1 MKKLIPI
8 LLALCLLSA
17 ACAQRPREEA
27 PPPPAPEAP
36 AVPEPPAPEEE
47 GRALERLTV
56 ELVVDWEDTDRVL
69 EGRAELERLLQA
81 ALAGQAWTVE
91 EVQITIS
98 TAGGPTGDA
107 LAAGGVDA
115 ACLPEED
122 CEAREADAFPVL
134 AAPGRVLAVT
144 GAREELDGDFRA
156 ALAEALLETEEGAAF
171 LSLYS
176 PDTVYTA
183 AP

>member
-69 EGRAELERLLQA
+69 EGRAELERLLQDA
-81 ALAGQAWTVE
+81 DRV
-91 EVQITIS
+91 VQ
-98 TAGGPTGDA
+98 
-107 LAAGGVDA
+107 LAARQDSEELERLALQIRDA
-115 ACLPEED
+115 AS
-122 CEAREADAFPVL
+122 
-134 AAPGRVLAVT
+134 
-144 GAREELDGDFRA
+144 
-156 ALAEALLETEEGAAF
+156 ALLKE
-171 LSLYS
+171 
-176 PDTVYTA
+176 
-183 AP
+183 

>member
-8 LLALCLLSA
+8 LMALCLLSA

-27 PPPPAPEAP
+27 LPPPAPEAP

-81 ALAGQAWTVE
+81 ALDGQAWTV
-91 EVQITIS
+91 
-98 TAGGPTGDA
+98 
-107 LAAGGVDA
+107 
-115 ACLPEED
+115 EED

>member
-8 LLALCLLSA
+8 LMALCLLSA

-27 PPPPAPEAP
+27 LPPPAPEAP

-122 CEAREADAFPVL
+122 CEAREADALPVL
-134 AAPGRVLAVT
+134 AAPGRVL

>member
-56 ELVVDWEDTDRVL
+56 ELVVDWKDTDRVL

-107 LAAGGVDA
+107 LAAGDRKSV
-115 ACLPEED
+115 
-122 CEAREADAFPVL
+122 V
-134 AAPGRVLAVT
+134 
-144 GAREELDGDFRA
+144 
-156 ALAEALLETEEGAAF
+156 
-171 LSLYS
+171 
-176 PDTVYTA
+176 
-183 AP
+183 

>member
-1 MKKLIPI
+1 MTTANKNARLEYS
-8 LLALCLLSA
+8 SA
-17 ACAQRPREEA
+17 IRMTASS
-27 PPPPAPEAP
+27 
-36 AVPEPPAPEEE
+36 
-47 GRALERLTV
+47 V
-56 ELVVDWEDTDRVL
+56 ENIR
-69 EGRAELERLLQA
+69 RN
-81 ALAGQAWTVE
+81 AGITAM
-91 EVQITIS
+91 QITIS

>member
-8 LLALCLLSA
+8 LMALCLLSA

-98 TAGGPTGDA
+98 TAGDA